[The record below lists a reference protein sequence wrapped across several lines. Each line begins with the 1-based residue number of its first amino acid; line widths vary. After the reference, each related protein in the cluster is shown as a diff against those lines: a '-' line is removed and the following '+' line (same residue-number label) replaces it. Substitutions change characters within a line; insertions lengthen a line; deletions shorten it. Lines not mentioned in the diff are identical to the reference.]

1 MSGLPKFS
9 HPNLLV
15 GTDTFD
21 DAGVY
26 KINDEQAIIQ
36 TLDFFTP
43 MVDDPYLFGQIAA
56 ANALSDV
63 YAMGGTPITAMNIA
77 AFPTCMDM
85 DVLNQILQG
94 GADKVIEAEALLIGG
109 HTVQDDEPKFGL
121 SVTGLAHPDRLTPN
135 GGGEAGD
142 LLFLTKKV
150 GTGLV
155 STGIKAG
162 LVSMEQA
169 REMALEM
176 AALNKS
182 AAEAMIAVG
191 VKGAT
196 DVTGFGLLGHLK
208 EIAEASGTGAVV
220 YADQVP
226 IWEHAREMA
235 NMGLIPAGAHRN
247 RKYIEH
253 LVTAAEYIPQDV
265 MDCFYDPLTSGGLL
279 MAVHKEKEQQMKAE
293 LAARGVGYA
302 IIGRL
307 TEGSGILVE

>member
-1 MSGLPKFS
+1 MGGLPKFS

-26 KINDEQAIIQ
+26 KINDEQVIIQ

-63 YAMGGTPITAMNIA
+63 YAMGGTPVTAMNIA

-85 DVLNQILQG
+85 DMLNQILRG
-94 GADKVIEAEALLIGG
+94 GADKVIEAEALLVGG

-121 SVTGLAHPDRLTPN
+121 SVTGLAHPDQLTPN
-135 GGGEAGD
+135 GGGAAGD
-142 LLFLTKKV
+142 VLFLTKKV

-176 AALNKS
+176 AQLNKS
-182 AAEAMIAVG
+182 AAEAMRAVG

-235 NMGLIPAGAHRN
+235 SIGLIPAGAHRN

-253 LVTAAEYIPQDV
+253 MVTAAEYIPLDV

-293 LAARGVGYA
+293 LSARGVRYA

-307 TEGSGILVE
+307 TDGSGILVE

>member
-1 MSGLPKFS
+1 MAGLPKFS
-9 HPNLLV
+9 HPNLIV
-15 GTDTFD
+15 GTDTYD

-26 KINDEQAIIQ
+26 KLNDQQAIIQ

-63 YAMGGTPITAMNIA
+63 YAMGGVPITAMNIA

-85 DVLNQILQG
+85 EMLNQILRG

-121 SVTGLAHPDRLTPN
+121 SVTGVAHPDQITPN

-142 LLFLTKKV
+142 VLFLTKKV

-162 LVSMEQA
+162 FVSMEQA
-169 REMALEM
+169 RAMALEM
-176 AALNKS
+176 AELNKY
-182 AAEAMIAVG
+182 AAEAMRAVG

-208 EIAEASGTGAVV
+208 EIVEASGTGAVLLSE
-220 YADQVP
+220 QVP

-235 NMGLIPAGAHRN
+235 QIGLIPGGAHRN
-247 RKYIEH
+247 RHYIEH
-253 LVTAAEYIPQDV
+253 MVTAADYIPLYV

-279 MAVHKEKEQQMKAE
+279 MAVHKEKEADMRRE
-293 LAARGVGYA
+293 LEARGVAYA
-302 IIGRL
+302 VIGHL
-307 TEGSGILVE
+307 TAGSGILVE

>member
-1 MSGLPKFS
+1 MAGLPKFS
-9 HPNLLV
+9 HPNLIV
-15 GTDTFD
+15 GTDTYD

-26 KINDEQAIIQ
+26 KLNDQQAIIQ

-63 YAMGGTPITAMNIA
+63 YAMGGVPITAMNIA

-85 DVLNQILQG
+85 EMLNQILRG

-121 SVTGLAHPDRLTPN
+121 SVTGVAHPDQITPN

-142 LLFLTKKV
+142 VLFLTKKV

-162 LVSMEQA
+162 FVSMEQA
-169 REMALEM
+169 RAMALEM
-176 AALNKS
+176 AELNKY
-182 AAEAMIAVG
+182 AAEAMRAVG

-208 EIAEASGTGAVV
+208 EIVEASGTGAVLLSE
-220 YADQVP
+220 QVP

-235 NMGLIPAGAHRN
+235 QIGLIPGGAHRN
-247 RKYIEH
+247 RHYIEH
-253 LVTAAEYIPQDV
+253 MVTAADYIPLDV
-265 MDCFYDPLTSGGLL
+265 MDCLYDPLTSGGLL
-279 MAVHKEKEQQMKAE
+279 MAVHKEKEAE
-293 LAARGVGYA
+293 MRRELEARGVAYA
-302 IIGRL
+302 VIGHL
-307 TEGSGILVE
+307 TAGSGILVE

>member
-1 MSGLPKFS
+1 MGGLPKFH

-15 GTDTFD
+15 GTDTYD

-63 YAMGGTPITAMNIA
+63 YAMGGVPITAMNIA
-77 AFPTCMDM
+77 AFPSCMDM
-85 DVLNQILQG
+85 TMLNDILRG
-94 GADKVIEAEALLIGG
+94 GADKVMEAEALLIGG
-109 HTVQDDEPKFGL
+109 HTVEDNEPKFGL
-121 SVTGLAHPDRLTPN
+121 SVTGIAHPDEITPN
-135 GGGEAGD
+135 GGGKAGD
-142 LLFLTKKV
+142 VLFLTKKI

-162 LVSMEQA
+162 FVSMEQA

-176 AALNKS
+176 AALNKY
-182 AAEAMIAVG
+182 AAEAMRAVG

-208 EIAEASGTGAVV
+208 EIVEASGTGAVV
-220 YADQVP
+220 YADRVP
-226 IWEHAREMA
+226 IWDHAREMA
-235 NMGLIPAGAHRN
+235 QIGLVPGGTYRN

-253 LVTAAEYIPQDV
+253 LVTVAEHIPEDI
-265 MDCFYDPLTSGGLL
+265 MDCLYDPLTSGGLL
-279 MAVHKEKEQQMKAE
+279 MAVNPEKEEMMKAE
-293 LAARGVGYA
+293 LEARNVKYA
-302 IIGRL
+302 IIGYL
-307 TEGSGILVE
+307 TEGSGISVE

>member
-1 MSGLPKFS
+1 MAGLPKFH

-43 MVDDPYLFGQIAA
+43 RVDDPYLFGQIAA

-85 DVLNQILQG
+85 EMLNQILLG
-94 GADKVIEAEALLIGG
+94 GAEKVKEAGALLIGG

-121 SVTGLAHPDRLTPN
+121 SVTGLAHPDKLTPN
-135 GGGEAGD
+135 GGGEVGD

-162 LVSMEQA
+162 FVSMDQA
-169 REMALEM
+169 REMAEEM
-176 AALNKS
+176 AGLNKY
-182 AAEAMIAVG
+182 AAEAMMAVG

-220 YADQVP
+220 YAEQVP

-235 NMGLIPAGAHRN
+235 NMGLIPGGTYRN
-247 RKYIEH
+247 RGYIEH
-253 LVTAAEYIPQDV
+253 MVTVADYIPQDI
-265 MDCFYDPLTSGGLL
+265 MDCLYDPLTSGGLL
-279 MAVHKEKEQQMKAE
+279 MAVNPGKAEQMKAE
-293 LAARGVGYA
+293 LAARGVAYA
-302 IIGRL
+302 VIGKL
-307 TEGSGILVE
+307 TDGSGILVE

>member
-1 MSGLPKFS
+1 MAGLPKFS

-26 KINDEQAIIQ
+26 QINAEQVIIQ

-77 AFPTCMDM
+77 AFPTCMEQET
-85 DVLNQILQG
+85 LHQILLG
-94 GADKVIEAEALLIGG
+94 GAHKVQEAGALLIGG

-121 SVTGLAHPDRLTPN
+121 SVTGLAHPDELTPN

-142 LLFLTKKV
+142 VLFLTKRL

-155 STGIKAG
+155 STGLKAG
-162 LVSMEQA
+162 LVTMDEA
-169 REMALEM
+169 REMAEEM
-176 AALNKS
+176 AQLNKA
-182 AAEAMIAVG
+182 AAEAMRQVG

-220 YADQVP
+220 YADRVP
-226 IWEHAREMA
+226 LWEKAKEMA
-235 NMGLIPAGAHRN
+235 NLGLIPGGNYRN
-247 RKYIEH
+247 REYLSHVVEIEKE
-253 LVTAAEYIPQDV
+253 VPREIV
-265 MDCFYDPLTSGGLL
+265 DCLYDPVTSGGLL
-279 MAVHKEKEQQMKAE
+279 MAVHPEKQESMRRE
-293 LAARGVGYA
+293 LTARGVRYA
-302 IIGRL
+302 IIGEL
-307 TEGSGILVE
+307 IAGSGILVK

>member
-1 MSGLPKFS
+1 MGGLPKFH

-15 GTDTFD
+15 GTDTYD

-26 KINDEQAIIQ
+26 KINENQVIIQ

-63 YAMGGTPITAMNIA
+63 YAMGGKPITAMNIA

-85 DVLNQILQG
+85 TMLNEILRG

-109 HTVQDDEPKFGL
+109 HTVEDSEPKFGL
-121 SVTGLAHPDRLTPN
+121 SVTGIAHPNEITPN
-135 GGGEAGD
+135 GGGQAGD
-142 LLFLTKKV
+142 ILFLTKKI

-162 LVSMEQA
+162 FVSMQQA
-169 REMALEM
+169 NEMALEM
-176 AALNKS
+176 AALNKY
-182 AAEAMIAVG
+182 AAEAMRAVG

-208 EIAEASGTGAVV
+208 EVAEASGTGAVV
-220 YADQVP
+220 YADNVP
-226 IWEHAREMA
+226 IWDHAREMA
-235 NMGLIPAGAHRN
+235 QMGLIPGGAHRN

-253 LVTAAEYIPQDV
+253 CVTAADYIPEDI
-265 MDCFYDPLTSGGLL
+265 MDCLYDPLTSGGLL
-279 MAVHKEKEQQMKAE
+279 MAVNPEKEKLMKTE
-293 LAARGVGYA
+293 LEARNVKYSV
-302 IIGRL
+302 IGRL
-307 TEGSGILVE
+307 TVGSGILVE

>member
-1 MSGLPKFS
+1 MAGLPKFS

-85 DVLNQILQG
+85 ETLNQILLG
-94 GADKVIEAEALLIGG
+94 GADKVIEAGALLIGG

-121 SVTGLAHPDRLTPN
+121 SVTGLAHPDCLTPN

-142 LLFLTKKV
+142 VLFLTKKV

-162 LVSMEQA
+162 LVKMEDA
-169 REMALEM
+169 MAMAKEMAV
-176 AALNKS
+176 LNKY
-182 AAEAMIAVG
+182 AAEAMQAVG

-220 YADQVP
+220 YAEAVP
-226 IWEHAREMA
+226 VWEQAREMA
-235 NMGLIPAGAHRN
+235 DMGLIPGGCHRN
-247 RKYIEH
+247 RRYIEH
-253 LVTAAEYIPQDV
+253 MVTAADYIPQDL
-265 MDCFYDPLTSGGLL
+265 MDCLYDPLTSGGLL
-279 MAVHKEKEQQMKAE
+279 MAVHKEKEALMKSE
-293 LAARGVGYA
+293 LESRGVNYA
-302 IIGRL
+302 VIGRL
-307 TEGSGILVE
+307 TGGSGILVE

>member
-1 MSGLPKFS
+1 MADLPKFS

-26 KINDEQAIIQ
+26 QINAEQVIIQ

-63 YAMGGTPITAMNIA
+63 YAMGGAPITAMNIA
-77 AFPTCMDM
+77 AFPTCMDRET
-85 DVLNQILQG
+85 LHQILLG
-94 GADKVIEAEALLIGG
+94 GAHKVQEAGALLIGG

-121 SVTGLAHPDRLTPN
+121 SVTGLARPDELTPN

-142 LLFLTKKV
+142 VLFLTKRL

-155 STGIKAG
+155 STGLKAG
-162 LVSMEQA
+162 LVTMDEA
-169 REMALEM
+169 REMAEEM
-176 AALNKS
+176 AQLNKA
-182 AAEAMIAVG
+182 AAEAMRQVG

-220 YADQVP
+220 YSDQVP
-226 IWEHAREMA
+226 LWEKAKEMA
-235 NMGLIPAGAHRN
+235 NLGMIPGGNYRN
-247 RKYIEH
+247 REYLAHAVRIEEQ
-253 LVTAAEYIPQDV
+253 VPREVA
-265 MDCFYDPLTSGGLL
+265 DCLYDPVTSGGLL
-279 MAVHKEKEQQMKAE
+279 MAVHPEKQEEMRRE
-293 LAARGVGYA
+293 LAARGVRYA
-302 IIGRL
+302 VIGQL
-307 TEGSGILVE
+307 TEGSGILVK

>member
-1 MSGLPKFS
+1 MAGLPKFS

-15 GTDTFD
+15 GTDTYD

-85 DVLNQILQG
+85 ETLNQILLG
-94 GADKVIEAEALLIGG
+94 GADKVIEAGALLIGG

-121 SVTGLAHPDRLTPN
+121 SVTGLAHPDHLTPN
-135 GGGEAGD
+135 NGGEAGD

-162 LVSMEQA
+162 LVSMADAQ
-169 REMALEM
+169 EMALEM
-176 AALNKS
+176 AKLNKY
-182 AAEAMIAVG
+182 AAEAMVAVG

-226 IWEHAREMA
+226 IWDKAREMA
-235 NMGLIPAGAHRN
+235 AMGLIPAGTHRN

-253 LVTAAEYIPQDV
+253 MVTVAEHVPLDV
-265 MDCFYDPLTSGGLL
+265 MDCLYDPLTSGGLL
-279 MAVHKEKEQQMKAE
+279 MAVHKDKADQMKKE
-293 LAARGVGYA
+293 LEARGVDYA

-307 TEGSGILVE
+307 TDGAKILVE

>member
-1 MSGLPKFS
+1 MGGLPKFH

-15 GTDTFD
+15 GTDTYD

-26 KINDEQAIIQ
+26 KINENQAIIQ

-63 YAMGGTPITAMNIA
+63 YAMGGKPITAMNIA

-85 DVLNQILQG
+85 TMLNEILRG

-109 HTVQDDEPKFGL
+109 HTVEDSEPKFGL
-121 SVTGLAHPDRLTPN
+121 SVTGIAHPNEITPN
-135 GGGEAGD
+135 GGGQAGD
-142 LLFLTKKV
+142 ILFLTKKI

-162 LVSMEQA
+162 FVSMQQA
-169 REMALEM
+169 NEMALEM
-176 AALNKS
+176 AALNKY
-182 AAEAMIAVG
+182 AAEAMRAVG

-208 EIAEASGTGAVV
+208 EVAEASGTGAVV
-220 YADQVP
+220 YADKIP
-226 IWEHAREMA
+226 IWNHAREMA
-235 NMGLIPAGAHRN
+235 QMGLIPGGAHRN

-253 LVTAAEYIPQDV
+253 CVTAADYIPEDI
-265 MDCFYDPLTSGGLL
+265 MDCLYDPLTSGGLL
-279 MAVHKEKEQQMKAE
+279 MAVNPEKENMMKTE
-293 LAARGVGYA
+293 LEARNVKYSV
-302 IIGRL
+302 IGCL
-307 TEGSGILVE
+307 TAGSGILVE